1 MIIWGHETT
10 IPAISIISV
19 MVLILLFG
27 IIVTIFYYR
36 NVRDTLFDDQKQVY
50 QDPYVY
56 ADMDDPYN
64 NPIIV
69 NNVITKEIC
78 DRIIDF
84 CLDVADNRPRFVE
97 AKYNQQFSIS
107 KTSELAQPIVEK
119 LAKMVGLKF
128 DQAED
133 IVVFRYSPY
142 QTYPIINDSCCFPND
157 KCQAFIKRG
166 GQRVTSIV
174 IYLNDE
180 FEGGETIFPNI
191 NKLTVLPSVG
201 SAIVYYPLAAN
212 STKCHPKGYKVA
224 NPVSSGIKWTATL
237 YFRENTYV

>member
-1 MIIWGHETT
+1 MIIWGHQST

-19 MVLILLFG
+19 MTLVLIFG
-27 IIVTIFYYR
+27 IIITIFYYR
-36 NVRDTLFDDQKQVY
+36 NTRDVLFEDQTTVNN
-50 QDPYVY
+50 PFVF
-56 ADMDDPYN
+56 ADINDPYN
-64 NPIIV
+64 NPIVV

-78 DRIIDF
+78 DRIIDY
-84 CLDVADNRPRFVE
+84 CLDINDDRTRFVDD
-97 AKYNQQFSIS
+97 KYNQQFAIS
-107 KTSELAQPIVEK
+107 KTSELAQPIIEK
-119 LAKMVGLKF
+119 MAKMIGLKF
-128 DQAED
+128 NQAED
-133 IVVFRYSPY
+133 MIVFRYSPY
-142 QTYPIINDSCCFPND
+142 QTYPIINDSCCFAND

-191 NKLTVLPSVG
+191 DKLTILPSTG

-224 NPVSSGIKWTATL
+224 NLVKSGIKWTATL
-237 YFRENTYV
+237 YFRENEYI